1 MNTGN
6 PAWRFIILLLLP
18 IMAAVSCQQPE
29 LPAENATDNTSL
41 ETVFEIPEGT
51 MPDREPTYDDVVLVP
66 GIGGASYRGNGIE
79 GSKTPVWQ
87 KVESTQVKLDDGFAV
102 IYRNHIETEAGQVRV
117 NLFRIYRTPDT
128 PTGMKNDKV
137 VLKLL
142 NSPDNI
148 QIRKIEEG
156 LAGNGW
162 SYLIILTAEIPPE
175 VKPGDYDVAFILF
188 INEKYQ
194 GILPCTIHVVN
205 KYGTDS

>member
-6 PAWRFIILLLLP
+6 PAWRFIILLLVS

-29 LPAENATDNTSL
+29 LPAETATDNTSP

-51 MPDREPTYDDVVLVP
+51 MPDREPTYDDVVPLP
-66 GIGGASYRGNGIE
+66 STFGGHYRGNVFEQG
-79 GSKTPVWQ
+79 KTPVWQ
-87 KVESTQVKLDDGFAV
+87 HVESTKVKLDDGFAV
-102 IYRNHIETEAGQVRV
+102 SYRNHIETEAGQVRV
-117 NLFRIYRTPDT
+117 NIFDIYHPPFTPNR
-128 PTGMKNDKV
+128 MKNDKV

-148 QIRKIEEG
+148 QIRKIDEG
-156 LAGNGW
+156 LTGGGW
-162 SYLIILTAEIPPE
+162 SYLIIITAEIPPE

-194 GILPCTIHVVN
+194 GTLPCTIHVVN
-205 KYGTDS
+205 K